1 MGPEQTLPQ
10 SPQSRVDPADL
21 IYYGRMTPERFFAE
35 AQRLGVDEQ
44 SLRDPAVYDRVLV
57 SCLISVR
64 AETAQQLAAELNLPI
79 TAEQAENIARNSL
92 VPDVLP
98 GPAPLNPEE
107 RKLAVCLYSKA
118 IMAAVTRQNC
128 TITEEEALIGAE
140 KMVRAGERGLTR
152 IQKLA
157 RSAGCLL
164 VLVLLGSVLVLSA
177 ATLVLA
183 SM

>member
-1 MGPEQTLPQ
+1 MTSEQTLPE
-10 SPQSRVDPADL
+10 SPQSKVDPADL

-44 SLRDPAVYDRVLV
+44 SLRDPAVYDRVLT

-79 TAEQAENIARNSL
+79 TPEQADNIARNSL

-98 GPAPLNPEE
+98 GPAPLSPEE
-107 RKLAVCLYSKA
+107 RKLAVQLYAKA
-118 IMAAVTRQNC
+118 IMAAVSRQHC
-128 TITEEEALIGAE
+128 TITEEEAYIGAE
-140 KMVRAGERGLTR
+140 KMIRAGERGLTR

-157 RSAGCLL
+157 RSAGCLVIL
-164 VLVLLGSVLVLSA
+164 VVLGSALVLSL
-177 ATLVLA
+177 ATLRMA
-183 SM
+183 TM